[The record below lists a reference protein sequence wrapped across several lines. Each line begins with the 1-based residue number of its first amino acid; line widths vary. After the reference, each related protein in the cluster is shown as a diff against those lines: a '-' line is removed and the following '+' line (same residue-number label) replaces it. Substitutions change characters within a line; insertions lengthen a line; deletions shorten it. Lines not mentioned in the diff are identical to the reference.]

1 LPLQALPH
9 RTKCDN
15 VTIYPQCAGIEV
27 LAFLSGMGMADKR
40 LAYDTRGK
48 DDMFA
53 DDDPLAEL
61 ARIVGFEPRIA
72 ANTVSEPER
81 QEPSLNLEDELLRE
95 FERYDT
101 PRSLAALD
109 HPAEPTTREVET
121 YEYVE
126 PVQDEV
132 PSIGEELSLS
142 VATDFETPVVEPEL
156 PEAVAVAPE
165 VAPPEPVALDWE
177 APVATDW
184 LPAPSRPVAVSAE
197 PPLTFTAY
205 GGARDLIEEL
215 ELSIGGAAP
224 VAPPTQPPAK
234 APQWSAAS
242 IRLPLA
248 NFHAP
253 RREEPVVET
262 PVVEPAPVEAFT
274 SEPEFVAE
282 QEFTVEPD
290 VVVPDVTEEPLPVA
304 AVEALDFEPVAA
316 SFGFPAEIDR
326 HEEVALP
333 EEPVATLD
341 DVAVFEERAEPDNAG
356 FDLIAA
362 AAEGDVHPDAAL
374 TEALPEPAFDADAFV
389 LDDLLA
395 DVSRYPVP
403 QRPSSPVVAE
413 SVAAAPEPVV
423 APPAPQVAPVPA
435 APVFEAPVFEAPIF
449 EPPVFETPIFEAP
462 VAHAALQPTV
472 IAPVPMSRA
481 TPVLRQ
487 PEAANPV
494 VRAPVEP
501 VSQPIAPAP
510 VVARQPELEAEDPFA
525 GHDFELDLAGIELEL
540 ADLDFSESPAPQS
553 KPEPVRAAPVAAA
566 QPAARPQPA
575 QVFVPQPQP
584 APVSYAKPVRA
595 TESTDD
601 LPFDPSMIS
610 DPEDRPE
617 TVEDMHVPTLPPV
630 EHPEP
635 VAKTAEFDFDLD
647 AEIASFFEPA
657 KRQEKAPVAPAWAPP
672 AAAAT
677 AAAVAKP
684 TSSAFADGL
693 DDFERALEED
703 FRRSVREPVER
714 RENVSEVHIESA
726 SQTADFNRARSMRR
740 LLAAAA
746 TLVVFAGGAYGVYTW
761 VSNGPGLSIVS
772 SGEPRVIT
780 ADKEPVKVVPENP
793 GGKTVPN
800 QDKAVYDRVAGSA
813 EEPKQKALV
822 SSDEAPVDV
831 VQRTLT
837 PEVSPDDDEGSADP
851 VLPTAVGETQDP
863 RLLPEQNNTA
873 DASASDDDATP
884 SVSPRKVRT
893 MIVKPDGTLVAREE
907 TAPADQPAPAND
919 VASATPAAQPATTPS
934 AASFPANTGNQV
946 ASAALPPVGTAPAA
960 PPAQTTAKVAEVNA
974 ANADQVDPP
983 VRAVKTT
990 PITDAAPAAATDTA
1004 PVPTARPAN
1013 QPVNVVGTVTE
1024 NGNVRPTAQQK
1035 PTQVASAPAAA
1046 AAQPAQQAPA
1056 AASGGY
1062 GIQIASLPSED
1073 EAKKS
1078 YASLSKKFG
1087 GVLAG
1092 RAYEIRKADIAGKG
1106 TFYRVRIPAG
1116 SKDEAAALCEQY
1128 RSAGGSCLIS
1138 R

>member
-1 LPLQALPH
+1 
-9 RTKCDN
+9 
-15 VTIYPQCAGIEV
+15 
-27 LAFLSGMGMADKR
+27 MADKR

-72 ANTVSEPER
+72 ANTVDEPQR
-81 QEPSLNLEDELLRE
+81 QEPVLDLEDELLRE
-95 FERYDT
+95 FESYDA
-101 PRSLAALD
+101 PRPLAASD
-109 HPAEPTTREVET
+109 HQAEPVTQQVEA
-121 YEYVE
+121 YDYVE
-126 PVQDEV
+126 PVQEDV
-132 PSIGEELSLS
+132 PSIGEEL
-142 VATDFETPVVEPEL
+142 VPTVVFDFETPVVEPEFRD
-156 PEAVAVAPE
+156 ATAVAPE
-165 VAPPEPVALDWE
+165 VAAPEPVAVNWE
-177 APVATDW
+177 APVADDW
-184 LPAPSRPVAVSAE
+184 APVPTKPVAVSAE
-197 PPLTFTAY
+197 PPATFTAY

-215 ELSIGGAAP
+215 ELSIGGALPAAP
-224 VAPPTQPPAK
+224 SIQPPAK

-242 IRLPLA
+242 IRLPIA

-253 RREEPVVET
+253 RREEPVLTELAIEA
-262 PVVEPAPVEAFT
+262 PIVEPAQVEAFAGK
-274 SEPEFVAE
+274 PESVAE
-282 QEFTVEPD
+282 SEFTVEPE
-290 VVVPDVTEEPLPVA
+290 VVVPDVAEEPLPVA
-304 AVEALDFEPVAA
+304 AVEAADFEPVAA

-326 HEEVALP
+326 HEEVAFP
-333 EEPVATLD
+333 EEPVAVSED
-341 DVAVFEERAEPDNAG
+341 IAAFEEPVEPANAG

-374 TEALPEPAFDADAFV
+374 TEALPEPAFDAETFD

-403 QRPSSPVVAE
+403 QRAAASVASE

-423 APPAPQVAPVPA
+423 APPAPQPAPVPA
-435 APVFEAPVFEAPIF
+435 ASVFEAPVFEAP
-449 EPPVFETPIFEAP
+449 VFDTPFFEAP
-462 VAHAALQPTV
+462 VARASVQPTV

-487 PEAANPV
+487 PEAPKPI

-540 ADLDFSESPAPQS
+540 ADLNFAEPQTPQS
-553 KPEPVRAAPVAAA
+553 KPEPEPVQVAPVVAA
-566 QPAARPQPA
+566 QPAPRPQPA
-575 QVFVPQPQP
+575 PVFMPEPQP
-584 APVSYAKPVRA
+584 APVSYAKPAPVS
-595 TESTDD
+595 ESTDD

-635 VAKTAEFDFDLD
+635 VAKTADFDFDLD

-657 KRQEKAPVAPAWAPP
+657 KRQEKAPVAPAWASP
-672 AAAAT
+672 ATAAT

-684 TSSAFADGL
+684 ANSVFADGL

-746 TLVVFAGGAYGVYTW
+746 MLVVFAGGAYGVYTW

-780 ADKEPVKVVPENP
+780 ADKDPVKVVPENP

-800 QDKAVYDRVAGSA
+800 QDKAVYDRVAGAA

-822 SSDEAPVDV
+822 SSDEAPIDV

-837 PEVSPDDDEGSADP
+837 PEVSPDDNEGSADQ
-851 VLPTAVGETQDP
+851 VMPTAVGETQDP
-863 RLLPEQNNTA
+863 RLLPDHDNTA
-873 DASASDDDATP
+873 DASASDNDAAP

-907 TAPADQPAPAND
+907 LAPAEQSAPVND
-919 VASATPAAQPATTPS
+919 VASAPPAAQPATTPS
-934 AASFPANTGNQV
+934 AASFPASTGNQV
-946 ASAALPPVGTAPAA
+946 ASTAIPPVGTAPAA
-960 PPAQTTAKVAEVNA
+960 QTVAKVAEANA
-974 ANADQVDPP
+974 ANANQVDPP

-990 PITDAAPAAATDTA
+990 PIADAASAVATDTA
-1004 PVPTARPAN
+1004 PVPTARPAE

-1035 PTQVASAPAAA
+1035 PTQVASAPAAAA

-1078 YASLSKKFG
+1078 YSSLSKKFA
-1087 GVLAG
+1087 GVLGG

>member
-1 LPLQALPH
+1 
-9 RTKCDN
+9 
-15 VTIYPQCAGIEV
+15 
-27 LAFLSGMGMADKR
+27 MADKR

-48 DDMFA
+48 DDVFA

-61 ARIVGFEPRIA
+61 ARIVGFEPRVA
-72 ANTVSEPER
+72 ANTVSEPAR
-81 QEPSLNLEDELLRE
+81 QEPALDLEDELLRE
-95 FERYDT
+95 FERYDA
-101 PRSLAALD
+101 PRPSTSPDVFLD
-109 HPAEPTTREVET
+109 HQAEPVAAQGEA
-121 YEYVE
+121 YDYVE

-132 PSIGEELSLS
+132 PSIGEEL
-142 VATDFETPVVEPEL
+142 VAPVMAGFETPIVEPEL
-156 PEAVAVAPE
+156 PDAVATAPE
-165 VAPPEPVALDWE
+165 VALDPPLSADWE
-177 APVATDW
+177 APVEADW
-184 LPAPSRPVAVSAE
+184 VPAPTKPVAVSAE

-215 ELSIGGAAP
+215 ELSIGGALPLAP
-224 VAPPTQPPAK
+224 ATQPPAK

-253 RREEPVVET
+253 RREEPVHEEPVIET
-262 PVVEPAPVEAFT
+262 PATEPVAALVVEPAFAP
-274 SEPEFVAE
+274 EPEVAL
-282 QEFTVEPD
+282 EP
-290 VVVPDVTEEPLPVA
+290 VAVMPEVLSEPLPTAV
-304 AVEALDFEPVAA
+304 VEASDYEPVAVP
-316 SFGFPAEIDR
+316 FGFPAEIDR

-333 EEPVATLD
+333 EEPVAY
-341 DVAVFEERAEPDNAG
+341 FEEPSVADEPVEPANAG

-374 TEALPEPAFDADAFV
+374 TEALPEPAFD

-403 QRPSSPVVAE
+403 QRAATPIVSEP
-413 SVAAAPEPVV
+413 VAAVPEPVV
-423 APPAPQVAPVPA
+423 MPAPEQPVSAAAAPVFA
-435 APVFEAPVFEAPIF
+435 APVFEAPVFAAP
-449 EPPVFETPIFEAP
+449 VFEAP
-462 VAHAALQPTV
+462 VARAPVQPTV

-481 TPVLRQ
+481 TPVIRQ
-487 PEAANPV
+487 PEAPKPV
-494 VRAPVEP
+494 ARTPVEP
-501 VSQPIAPAP
+501 IPQPIAPAP
-510 VVARQPELEAEDPFA
+510 AVARQPEQDGEDPFA
-525 GHDFELDLAGIELEL
+525 GHDFELDLADIELEL
-540 ADLDFSESPAPQS
+540 ADLDFSEPQAPQP
-553 KPEPVRAAPVAAA
+553 KPEPVRAAPVVAA
-566 QPAARPQPA
+566 QPAPRPQPA
-575 QVFVPQPQP
+575 PAFVPEPQP
-584 APVSYAKPVRA
+584 APVSYARPTPA
-595 TESTDD
+595 SEPADD

-617 TVEDMHVPTLPPV
+617 AVEDMHVPTLPPV

-635 VAKTAEFDFDLD
+635 VAKTADFDFDLD

-657 KRQEKAPVAPAWAPP
+657 KRQEKAAAAPAWAPP
-672 AAAAT
+672 AAATAAT
-677 AAAVAKP
+677 AAKP
-684 TSSAFADGL
+684 ASSAFADGL

-726 SQTADFNRARSMRR
+726 SQAADFNRARSMRR

-746 TLVVFAGGAYGVYTW
+746 MLVVFAGGAYGIYAW
-761 VSNGPGLSIVS
+761 VSNGPGLNIAST
-772 SGEPRVIT
+772 GEPRVIT
-780 ADKEPVKVVPENP
+780 ADKDPVKVVPENP

-822 SSDEAPVDV
+822 SSDEQPVDV

-837 PEVSPDDDEGSADP
+837 PEVSPDDDEGSPDG

-863 RLLPEQNNTA
+863 RLLPDHNANA
-873 DASASDDDATP
+873 DAAAADGDDGTP

-907 TAPADQPAPAND
+907 PAPADQSATAD
-919 VASATPAAQPATTPS
+919 EVASAAPAATPS
-934 AASFPANTGNQV
+934 AASFPAAAANQ
-946 ASAALPPVGTAPAA
+946 AAPSALPPVGATPAA
-960 PPAQTTAKVAEVNA
+960 QPAQAAPKVAEITP
-974 ANADQVDPP
+974 ANANQVDPP

-990 PITDAAPAAATDTA
+990 PITDTAPAATTDTA
-1004 PVPTARPAN
+1004 PVPTARPVD

-1046 AAQPAQQAPA
+1046 QPVSQAPA

-1078 YASLSKKFG
+1078 YASLSKKFA
-1087 GVLAG
+1087 GVLSG

-1116 SKDEAAALCEQY
+1116 SKDEAAALCEKF
-1128 RSAGGSCLIS
+1128 RAAGGSCLIS
-1138 R
+1138 K

>member
-1 LPLQALPH
+1 
-9 RTKCDN
+9 
-15 VTIYPQCAGIEV
+15 
-27 LAFLSGMGMADKR
+27 
-40 LAYDTRGK
+40 
-48 DDMFA
+48 MFA

-61 ARIVGFEPRIA
+61 ARIVGFEPRVA

-81 QEPSLNLEDELLRE
+81 HEPALDLEDELLRE
-95 FERYDT
+95 FERYDA
-101 PRSLAALD
+101 PRPLADLD
-109 HPAEPTTREVET
+109 HPAEPIAQEVET
-121 YEYVE
+121 YDYVE
-126 PVQDEV
+126 PVHEDV
-132 PSIGEELSLS
+132 PSIGEELAPS
-142 VATDFETPVVEPEL
+142 VMSDFETPVVEPEL
-156 PEAVAVAPE
+156 AA
-165 VAPPEPVALDWE
+165 PEPVAAEWE
-177 APVATDW
+177 APDATDW
-184 LPAPSRPVAVSAE
+184 APAPSKPVAVPAE
-197 PPLTFTAY
+197 PPVTFTAY

-215 ELSIGGAAP
+215 ELSIGGS
-224 VAPPTQPPAK
+224 VAPAVQPPAK

-253 RREEPVVET
+253 RREEPVLSEPVVDT
-262 PVVEPAPVEAFT
+262 PVVEPTQDSVEAFVD
-274 SEPEFVAE
+274 EPGFVAE
-282 QEFTVEPD
+282 PELTVEPE
-290 VVVPDVTEEPLPVA
+290 VVTPEVTEEPQAVA
-304 AVEALDFEPVAA
+304 AVEAADFEPVVA

-326 HEEVALP
+326 HEDLALP
-333 EEPVATLD
+333 EEPVATFE
-341 DVAVFEERAEPDNAG
+341 DVAAFEEPAEPDNAG

-362 AAEGDVHPDAAL
+362 AAEGDVHADAAL
-374 TEALPEPAFDADAFV
+374 TEALPKSTFDADAFD

-403 QRPSSPVVAE
+403 QR
-413 SVAAAPEPVV
+413 AAAPVVSEPV
-423 APPAPQVAPVPA
+423 ATPPAPQPVEAPA
-435 APVFEAPVFEAPIF
+435 APVFDAPVFESPVFEAPIF
-449 EPPVFETPIFEAP
+449 EAPVFDAP
-462 VAHAALQPTV
+462 VARATAQPTV

-487 PEAANPV
+487 PEAPKPV
-494 VRAPVEP
+494 VREPVEP

-510 VVARQPELEAEDPFA
+510 VVTGQPELEAEDPFA

-540 ADLDFSESPAPQS
+540 ADLDFSEPPAPQQ
-553 KPEPVRAAPVAAA
+553 KPEPVRAAPVVAA
-566 QPAARPQPA
+566 QPAPRLQPQSAP
-575 QVFVPQPQP
+575 VFVPEPQP
-584 APVSYAKPVRA
+584 APVSYAKPA
-595 TESTDD
+595 PASESTED

-630 EHPEP
+630 EHTEP
-635 VAKTAEFDFDLD
+635 VAKTADFDFDLD

-657 KRQEKAPVAPAWAPP
+657 KRQEKAPVAPAWTPSAT
-672 AAAAT
+672 AAT
-677 AAAVAKP
+677 AAAAAKP
-684 TSSAFADGL
+684 ASNAFADGL

-746 TLVVFAGGAYGVYTW
+746 MLVVFAGGAYGVYSW
-761 VSNGPGLSIVS
+761 VSNGAGLSIAS

-780 ADKEPVKVVPENP
+780 ADKDPVKVAPENP

-800 QDKAVYDRVAGSA
+800 QDKAVYDRVAGAA

-822 SSDEAPVDV
+822 SSDEQPVDV

-837 PEVSPDDDEGSADP
+837 PEVSPDDDEGSGDS

-863 RLLPEQNNTA
+863 RLLPDHNATA
-873 DASASDDDATP
+873 DASAADDDATP

-907 TAPADQPAPAND
+907 PAPAEQSAPAKE
-919 VASATPAAQPATTPS
+919 VASATPTAQPAATPS
-934 AASFPANTGNQV
+934 AASFPASTGNQDGNQV
-946 ASAALPPVGTAPAA
+946 ASAALPPVGAAPAA
-960 PPAQTTAKVAEVNA
+960 QPAQTAKVAEVNA
-974 ANADQVDPP
+974 ANANQVDPP
-983 VRAVKTT
+983 VRPVKTT
-990 PITDAAPAAATDTA
+990 PITDAAPAPATDTA
-1004 PVPTARPAN
+1004 PVPTARPAE

-1046 AAQPAQQAPA
+1046 AQPVPA

-1078 YASLSKKFG
+1078 YASLSKKFA
-1087 GVLAG
+1087 GVLGG

-1138 R
+1138 K

>member
-1 LPLQALPH
+1 
-9 RTKCDN
+9 
-15 VTIYPQCAGIEV
+15 
-27 LAFLSGMGMADKR
+27 MADKR

-48 DDMFA
+48 DDIFA

-72 ANTVSEPER
+72 ANTVDEPQR
-81 QEPSLNLEDELLRE
+81 QEPVLNLEDELLRE
-95 FERYDT
+95 FENYDA
-101 PRSLAALD
+101 PRPPVASD
-109 HPAEPTTREVET
+109 HQVEPVAQQVEA
-121 YEYVE
+121 YGYVE
-126 PVQDEV
+126 PVQEDV
-132 PSIGEELSLS
+132 PSIGEEL
-142 VATDFETPVVEPEL
+142 VPTVVFDFETPVVEPEF
-156 PEAVAVAPE
+156 PEAAVIAPE
-165 VAPPEPVALDWE
+165 VAAPEPVAVNRE
-177 APVATDW
+177 APVTDDW
-184 LPAPSRPVAVSAE
+184 APVPTKPVAVSAE
-197 PPLTFTAY
+197 PPATFTAY

-215 ELSIGGAAP
+215 ELSIGGALPAAP
-224 VAPPTQPPAK
+224 SIQPPAK

-242 IRLPLA
+242 IRLPIA

-253 RREEPVVET
+253 RREEPVLTEVAIEA
-262 PVVEPAPVEAFT
+262 PVVGPAPVEAFAAEPGFIAEPAFT
-274 SEPEFVAE
+274 IEPEVA
-282 QEFTVEPD
+282 
-290 VVVPDVTEEPLPVA
+290 VPDVAEEPLPVA
-304 AVEALDFEPVAA
+304 AVEAADFEPVAA

-326 HEEVALP
+326 HEDVALP
-333 EEPVATLD
+333 EEPVEAFED
-341 DVAVFEERAEPDNAG
+341 IAAFEEAVEPANAG

-362 AAEGDVHPDAAL
+362 ATEGDVHPDAAL
-374 TEALPEPAFDADAFV
+374 TEALPEPAFDAETFD

-403 QRPSSPVVAE
+403 QRASSSVASE
-413 SVAAAPEPVV
+413 PVAAAPEPVV
-423 APPAPQVAPVPA
+423 ALPVPQPAPAPAV
-435 APVFEAPVFEAPIF
+435 PVFEAPVFD
-449 EPPVFETPIFEAP
+449 TPFFEAP
-462 VAHAALQPTV
+462 VARTSVQPTV

-487 PEAANPV
+487 PEAPKPA

-510 VVARQPELEAEDPFA
+510 GVARQPELEAEDPFA

-540 ADLDFSESPAPQS
+540 ADLDFAEPQAPQS
-553 KPEPVRAAPVAAA
+553 KPEPEPVRVAPVVAA
-566 QPAARPQPA
+566 QPAPRPQPA
-575 QVFVPQPQP
+575 PVFVPEPQP
-584 APVSYAKPVRA
+584 APVSYAKPA
-595 TESTDD
+595 PASESTDD

-635 VAKTAEFDFDLD
+635 VAKTADFDFDLD

-657 KRQEKAPVAPAWAPP
+657 KRQEKAPVAPAWASPVS
-672 AAAAT
+672 AAT

-684 TSSAFADGL
+684 ANSVFADGL

-746 TLVVFAGGAYGVYTW
+746 MLVVFAGGAYGIYTW
-761 VSNGPGLSIVS
+761 VSNGPGLGIVS

-780 ADKEPVKVVPENP
+780 ADKDPVKVVPENP

-800 QDKAVYDRVAGSA
+800 QDKAVYDRVAGAA

-837 PEVSPDDDEGSADP
+837 PEVSPDDNEGSADQ
-851 VLPTAVGETQDP
+851 LMPTAVGETQDP
-863 RLLPEQNNTA
+863 RLLPGHDNTA
-873 DASASDDDATP
+873 DASASYDDAVP

-907 TAPADQPAPAND
+907 LAPAEQSAPAND
-919 VASATPAAQPATTPS
+919 VAAATPAVQPAATPS
-934 AASFPANTGNQV
+934 AASFPASTGNQV
-946 ASAALPPVGTAPAA
+946 ASAAIPPVGTAPAA
-960 PPAQTTAKVAEVNA
+960 QATAKVAEVNA
-974 ANADQVDPP
+974 ANANQVDPP

-990 PITDAAPAAATDTA
+990 PITDAASAVATDTA
-1004 PVPTARPAN
+1004 PVPTARPAE

-1046 AAQPAQQAPA
+1046 AAQPTQQAPA

-1078 YASLSKKFG
+1078 YASLSKKFA
-1087 GVLAG
+1087 GVLGG

>member
-1 LPLQALPH
+1 
-9 RTKCDN
+9 
-15 VTIYPQCAGIEV
+15 
-27 LAFLSGMGMADKR
+27 MADKR

-61 ARIVGFEPRIA
+61 ARIVGFEPRVA
-72 ANTVSEPER
+72 ANTVSEPAR
-81 QEPSLNLEDELLRE
+81 QEPALNLEDELLRE
-95 FERYDT
+95 FERYDA
-101 PRSLAALD
+101 PRPLAALD
-109 HPAEPTTREVET
+109 NPAEPIAREVET
-121 YEYVE
+121 YDYVE
-126 PVQDEV
+126 PVHEDV
-132 PSIGEELSLS
+132 PSIGEELAPSIVS
-142 VATDFETPVVEPEL
+142 DFEAPVVEPEF
-156 PEAVAVAPE
+156 PEEASVAPE
-165 VAPPEPVALDWE
+165 VAAPEPVAAEWE

-184 LPAPSRPVAVSAE
+184 APTPSKPVAVPAE
-197 PPLTFTAY
+197 PPVTFTAS

-215 ELSIGGAAP
+215 ELSIGGSVAP
-224 VAPPTQPPAK
+224 VVQPPAK

-253 RREEPVVET
+253 RREEPVLSEPVAEA
-262 PVVEPAPVEAFT
+262 PVVDSRVLEPAQALADAFT
-274 SEPEFVAE
+274 PEPEFVAE
-282 QEFTVEPD
+282 PKLAVEPE
-290 VVVPDVTEEPLPVA
+290 VVAPEVTHEPLPVGV
-304 AVEALDFEPVAA
+304 VEAADFEPVAA

-333 EEPVATLD
+333 EEPAAKFED
-341 DVAVFEERAEPDNAG
+341 AAAFEEPGNAG

-362 AAEGDVHPDAAL
+362 TAEGDVHADAAL
-374 TEALPEPAFDADAFV
+374 TEALPETFEADAFD

-403 QRPSSPVVAE
+403 QRAAAPIVPE
-413 SVAAAPEPVV
+413 PVAAAPEPV
-423 APPAPQVAPVPA
+423 AELSPVPA
-435 APVFEAPVFEAPIF
+435 RAAPVFQAPPSEAPVFEAPVFEAP
-449 EPPVFETPIFEAP
+449 VARAP
-462 VAHAALQPTV
+462 AQPTV
-472 IAPVPMSRA
+472 IAPVPMGRA

-487 PEAANPV
+487 PEAPKPV
-494 VRAPVEP
+494 VREPVEP
-501 VSQPIAPAP
+501 VSQAIAPAP
-510 VVARQPELEAEDPFA
+510 VVTRQPELEAEDPFA

-540 ADLDFSESPAPQS
+540 ADLDFSEPPAPQP
-553 KPEPVRAAPVAAA
+553 KPEPVRAAPVVAA
-566 QPAARPQPA
+566 QPAPRLQPQSAP
-575 QVFVPQPQP
+575 VFVPEPQP
-584 APVSYAKPVRA
+584 APVSYAKPA
-595 TESTDD
+595 PASESTED

-630 EHPEP
+630 EHTEP
-635 VAKTAEFDFDLD
+635 VAKTADFDFDLD

-657 KRQEKAPVAPAWAPP
+657 KRQEKAPVAPAWSPP
-672 AAAAT
+672 AAAVTT
-677 AAAVAKP
+677 AAAAKP
-684 TSSAFADGL
+684 ASTAFADGL

-746 TLVVFAGGAYGVYTW
+746 MLVVFAGGAYGVYSW
-761 VSNGPGLSIVS
+761 VSNGAGLSIAG

-780 ADKEPVKVVPENP
+780 ADKDPVKVAPENP

-800 QDKAVYDRVAGSA
+800 QDKAVYDRVAGAA

-822 SSDEAPVDV
+822 SSDEQPVDV

-837 PEVSPDDDEGSADP
+837 PEVSPDDDEGSGDS

-863 RLLPEQNNTA
+863 RLLPDHNATA
-873 DASASDDDATP
+873 DASAADDDATP

-907 TAPADQPAPAND
+907 PAPAEQSAPAKE
-919 VASATPAAQPATTPS
+919 VASATPAAQPPATPS
-934 AASFPANTGNQV
+934 AASFPASTGNQSGNQV
-946 ASAALPPVGTAPAA
+946 ASAALPPVGAAPAA
-960 PPAQTTAKVAEVNA
+960 QPVQTTAKVAEVNA
-974 ANADQVDPP
+974 ANANQVDPP
-983 VRAVKTT
+983 VRPVKTT
-990 PITDAAPAAATDTA
+990 PITDAASAPTTDTA
-1004 PVPTARPAN
+1004 PVPTARPAE
-1013 QPVNVVGTVTE
+1013 QPVNVVSTVTE

-1056 AASGGY
+1056 ASSGGY

-1078 YASLSKKFG
+1078 YASLSKKFA
-1087 GVLAG
+1087 GVLGG

-1138 R
+1138 K

>member
-1 LPLQALPH
+1 
-9 RTKCDN
+9 
-15 VTIYPQCAGIEV
+15 
-27 LAFLSGMGMADKR
+27 MADKR

-72 ANTVSEPER
+72 ANTVDEPQR
-81 QEPSLNLEDELLRE
+81 QEPVLNLEDELLRE
-95 FERYDT
+95 FESYDA
-101 PRSLAALD
+101 PRPLAASD
-109 HPAEPTTREVET
+109 HQVGPVAQQQVEADD
-121 YEYVE
+121 YVE
-126 PVQDEV
+126 PVQEDV
-132 PSIGEELSLS
+132 PSIGEEL
-142 VATDFETPVVEPEL
+142 VATVVSDFEAPVVEPEF
-156 PEAVAVAPE
+156 PEATAVAPE
-165 VAPPEPVALDWE
+165 VAAPEPVAVNRE
-177 APVATDW
+177 APGADDW
-184 LPAPSRPVAVSAE
+184 APVPTKPVAVSAD
-197 PPLTFTAY
+197 PPSTFTTY

-215 ELSIGGAAP
+215 ELSIGGALPAAP
-224 VAPPTQPPAK
+224 SIQPPAK

-242 IRLPLA
+242 IRLPIA

-253 RREEPVVET
+253 RREEPVLTELAIEA
-262 PVVEPAPVEAFT
+262 PVVEPAPVEAFAA
-274 SEPEFVAE
+274 EPEFVAE
-282 QEFTVEPD
+282 PVSTVEPE
-290 VVVPDVTEEPLPVA
+290 VAVPDVAEEPLPVA
-304 AVEALDFEPVAA
+304 AVEAADFEPVTA

-326 HEEVALP
+326 HEDVALP
-333 EEPVATLD
+333 EEPVASFED
-341 DVAVFEERAEPDNAG
+341 IAAFEEPVEPANSG

-374 TEALPEPAFDADAFV
+374 TEALPEPAFDAETFD

-403 QRPSSPVVAE
+403 QRAASSVASE
-413 SVAAAPEPVV
+413 PVAAAPEPVV
-423 APPAPQVAPVPA
+423 ASPVPQPAPVPA
-435 APVFEAPVFEAPIF
+435 VPVFEAPVFEAP
-449 EPPVFETPIFEAP
+449 VFDTPLFAAP
-462 VAHAALQPTV
+462 VARASVQPTV

-487 PEAANPV
+487 PEAPKPV

-510 VVARQPELEAEDPFA
+510 GVARQPELEAEDPFA

-540 ADLDFSESPAPQS
+540 ADLDFAEPQS
-553 KPEPVRAAPVAAA
+553 KPEPEPVRVAPVITA
-566 QPAARPQPA
+566 QPAPRPQPA
-575 QVFVPQPQP
+575 PVFVPEPQP
-584 APVSYAKPVRA
+584 APVSYAKPA
-595 TESTDD
+595 PASESTDD

-635 VAKTAEFDFDLD
+635 VAKTADFDFDLD

-657 KRQEKAPVAPAWAPP
+657 KRQEKAPVAPAWASPVT
-672 AAAAT
+672 AAT
-677 AAAVAKP
+677 ATAVAKP
-684 TSSAFADGL
+684 ANSVFADGL

-746 TLVVFAGGAYGVYTW
+746 MLVVFAGGAYGVYTW
-761 VSNGPGLSIVS
+761 VSNGPGLGIVS

-780 ADKEPVKVVPENP
+780 ADKDPVKVVPENP

-800 QDKAVYDRVAGSA
+800 QDKAVYDRVAGAA

-837 PEVSPDDDEGSADP
+837 PEVSPDDNEGSADQ
-851 VLPTAVGETQDP
+851 VMPTAVGETQDP
-863 RLLPEQNNTA
+863 RLLPDHDNTVN
-873 DASASDDDATP
+873 ASASDDDAVP

-907 TAPADQPAPAND
+907 LAPVEQSAPAND
-919 VASATPAAQPATTPS
+919 VAAATPATQPAATPS
-934 AASFPANTGNQV
+934 AASFPASTGNQV
-946 ASAALPPVGTAPAA
+946 ASAAIPPVGTAPAA
-960 PPAQTTAKVAEVNA
+960 QATAKVAEVNA
-974 ANADQVDPP
+974 ANPNQVDPP

-990 PITDAAPAAATDTA
+990 PIADAASAVATDTA
-1004 PVPTARPAN
+1004 PVPTARPAE

-1024 NGNVRPTAQQK
+1024 NGNIRPTAQQK
-1035 PTQVASAPAAA
+1035 STQVASAPAAA

-1078 YASLSKKFG
+1078 YASLSKKFA
-1087 GVLAG
+1087 GVLGG

>member
-1 LPLQALPH
+1 
-9 RTKCDN
+9 
-15 VTIYPQCAGIEV
+15 
-27 LAFLSGMGMADKR
+27 MADKR

-61 ARIVGFEPRIA
+61 ARIVGFEPRVA
-72 ANTVSEPER
+72 ANTVSEPTR
-81 QEPSLNLEDELLRE
+81 QEPALNLEDELLRE
-95 FERYDT
+95 FERYDA
-101 PRSLAALD
+101 PRPLAALD
-109 HPAEPTTREVET
+109 HPVEPIAQAAET
-121 YEYVE
+121 YDYVE
-126 PVQDEV
+126 PVQEDV
-132 PSIGEELSLS
+132 PSIGEELAPS
-142 VATDFETPVVEPEL
+142 VMSGFETPAVEPEF
-156 PEAVAVAPE
+156 PESVAVAPE
-165 VAPPEPVALDWE
+165 VEAPEPVAAEWE
-177 APVATDW
+177 ASVATDW
-184 LPAPSRPVAVSAE
+184 APTPSKPVAVPPE
-197 PPLTFTAY
+197 PPVTFTAY

-215 ELSIGGAAP
+215 ELSIGNALPAAP
-224 VAPPTQPPAK
+224 VVQPPAK

-253 RREEPVVET
+253 RREEPVLSE
-262 PVVEPAPVEAFT
+262 PVVEAPVVDSSVLEPAQAPVEAFT
-274 SEPEFVAE
+274 AEPEFVAE
-282 QEFTVEPD
+282 PEVLVEPE
-290 VVVPDVTEEPLPVA
+290 VVAPQVADEPLPVA
-304 AVEALDFEPVAA
+304 MVEAADFEPVAA

-333 EEPVATLD
+333 EEPVARFEGAA
-341 DVAVFEERAEPDNAG
+341 AVEEPAEPDNAG

-362 AAEGDVHPDAAL
+362 TAEGDVHADAAL
-374 TEALPEPAFDADAFV
+374 TEALPESFDADAFD

-403 QRPSSPVVAE
+403 QRAAGSVASE
-413 SVAAAPEPVV
+413 PVAAAPEPV
-423 APPAPQVAPVPA
+423 AELPPAPAPAAPVFQAPTFD
-435 APVFEAPVFEAPIF
+435 APVFEAPVFQAP
-449 EPPVFETPIFEAP
+449 VFEAP
-462 VAHAALQPTV
+462 VARAPAQPTV

-487 PEAANPV
+487 PEAPKPV
-494 VRAPVEP
+494 VREPVEP
-501 VSQPIAPAP
+501 ISTPIAPAP
-510 VVARQPELEAEDPFA
+510 VVARQPELDAEDPFA

-540 ADLDFSESPAPQS
+540 ADLDFSEPQAPQP
-553 KPEPVRAAPVAAA
+553 KPEPVRAAPVVAA
-566 QPAARPQPA
+566 QPAPR
-575 QVFVPQPQP
+575 PQPQP
-584 APVSYAKPVRA
+584 APVFVPEPQPAPVSYSRPAPA
-595 TESTDD
+595 SEPTDD

-635 VAKTAEFDFDLD
+635 VAKTADFDFDLD

-657 KRQEKAPVAPAWAPP
+657 KRQEKPQAAPAWAPP

-677 AAAVAKP
+677 AAVAAKP
-684 TSSAFADGL
+684 ASTVFADGL

-714 RENVSEVHIESA
+714 RESVSEVHIQSA
-726 SQTADFNRARSMRR
+726 SQAADFNRARSMRR

-746 TLVVFAGGAYGVYTW
+746 MLVVFAGGAYGIYSW
-761 VSNGPGLSIVS
+761 VSNGSGLSIVS
-772 SGEPRVIT
+772 SGEPRVIA
-780 ADKEPVKVVPENP
+780 ADKDPVKVVPENP

-800 QDKAVYDRVAGSA
+800 QDKAVYDRVAGAA

-822 SSDEAPVDV
+822 SSDEQPVDV

-837 PEVSPDDDEGSADP
+837 PEVSPDDDEGTGDS

-863 RLLPEQNNTA
+863 RLLPDHNASA
-873 DASASDDDATP
+873 DASSADDNGTP

-907 TAPADQPAPAND
+907 PAPAEQSAPAKE
-919 VASATPAAQPATTPS
+919 VASATPAAQPAATPS
-934 AASFPANTGNQV
+934 AASFPASAGNQNGNQV
-946 ASAALPPVGTAPAA
+946 ASAAIPPVGAAPAA
-960 PPAQTTAKVAEVNA
+960 QPAQTTAKMAEVNA
-974 ANADQVDPP
+974 ANANQVDPP

-990 PITDAAPAAATDTA
+990 PITDAASAATTDTA
-1004 PVPTARPAN
+1004 PVPTARPAE

-1035 PTQVASAPAAA
+1035 PTQVASAPAAS

-1078 YASLSKKFG
+1078 YASLSKKFA
-1087 GVLAG
+1087 GVLSG

-1116 SKDEAAALCEQY
+1116 SKDEAAALCEKY

-1138 R
+1138 K

>member
-1 LPLQALPH
+1 
-9 RTKCDN
+9 
-15 VTIYPQCAGIEV
+15 
-27 LAFLSGMGMADKR
+27 MADKR

-72 ANTVSEPER
+72 ANTVDEPQR
-81 QEPSLNLEDELLRE
+81 QEPVLNLEDELLRE
-95 FERYDT
+95 FESYDA
-101 PRSLAALD
+101 PRPPADSD
-109 HPAEPTTREVET
+109 HQVEPVAQQQVEA
-121 YEYVE
+121 YDYVE
-126 PVQDEV
+126 PVQEDV
-132 PSIGEELSLS
+132 PSIGEEL
-142 VATDFETPVVEPEL
+142 VPTVVFDFETPVVEPEL
-156 PEAVAVAPE
+156 PEAAVIAPE
-165 VAPPEPVALDWE
+165 VAAPEPVAVNRE
-177 APVATDW
+177 APVTDDW
-184 LPAPSRPVAVSAE
+184 APVPTKPVAVSAE
-197 PPLTFTAY
+197 PPATFTAY

-215 ELSIGGAAP
+215 ELSISGALPAAP
-224 VAPPTQPPAK
+224 SIQPPTK

-242 IRLPLA
+242 IRLPIA

-253 RREEPVVET
+253 RREEPVLTELAIEA
-262 PVVEPAPVEAFT
+262 PVVEPAPVEAFAV
-274 SEPEFVAE
+274 EPEFVAE
-282 QEFTVEPD
+282 PAFTVEPEMA
-290 VVVPDVTEEPLPVA
+290 VPVAEEPLPVA
-304 AVEALDFEPVAA
+304 AVEAADFEPVAA

-333 EEPVATLD
+333 EEPVAAFED
-341 DVAVFEERAEPDNAG
+341 SASFEEPVEPANSG

-374 TEALPEPAFDADAFV
+374 TEALPEPAFDAETFD

-403 QRPSSPVVAE
+403 QRAASSVASE
-413 SVAAAPEPVV
+413 PVAAAPEPVV
-423 APPAPQVAPVPA
+423 ASSAQQPAPVAAV
-435 APVFEAPVFEAPIF
+435 PVFEAPVFD
-449 EPPVFETPIFEAP
+449 TPLFEAP
-462 VAHAALQPTV
+462 VARASVQPTV

-487 PEAANPV
+487 PEAPKPV

-510 VVARQPELEAEDPFA
+510 GVARQAELEAEDPFA

-540 ADLDFSESPAPQS
+540 ADLDFAEPQAPQS
-553 KPEPVRAAPVAAA
+553 EPEPEPVRVAPVVAA
-566 QPAARPQPA
+566 QPSPRPQPA
-575 QVFVPQPQP
+575 PVFVPEPQP
-584 APVSYAKPVRA
+584 APVSYARPA
-595 TESTDD
+595 PASESTED

-635 VAKTAEFDFDLD
+635 VAKTADFDFDLD

-657 KRQEKAPVAPAWAPP
+657 KRQEKAPVAPAWASPVS
-672 AAAAT
+672 AAT

-684 TSSAFADGL
+684 ANSVFADGL

-746 TLVVFAGGAYGVYTW
+746 MLVVFAGGAYGVYTW
-761 VSNGPGLSIVS
+761 VSNGPGLGIVS

-780 ADKEPVKVVPENP
+780 ADKDPVKVVPENP

-800 QDKAVYDRVAGSA
+800 QDKAVYDRVAGAA

-837 PEVSPDDDEGSADP
+837 PEVSPDDNEGSADQ
-851 VLPTAVGETQDP
+851 VMPTAVGETQDP
-863 RLLPEQNNTA
+863 RLLPDHDSTVN
-873 DASASDDDATP
+873 ASASDDDAVP

-907 TAPADQPAPAND
+907 LAPAEQSAPAND
-919 VASATPAAQPATTPS
+919 VAATTPAAQPAATPS
-934 AASFPANTGNQV
+934 AASFPASTGNQV
-946 ASAALPPVGTAPAA
+946 ASTAIPPVGTAPAA
-960 PPAQTTAKVAEVNA
+960 QTVAKVAEANA
-974 ANADQVDPP
+974 ANANQVDPP

-990 PITDAAPAAATDTA
+990 PIADAASASAVATDTA
-1004 PVPTARPAN
+1004 PVPTARPAE

-1035 PTQVASAPAAA
+1035 PTQVASAPAAT

-1078 YASLSKKFG
+1078 YASLSKKFA
-1087 GVLAG
+1087 GVLGG